1 MDQQGNREKS
11 NDSEL
16 LVKKQQLHWLLQIT
30 KAINYNMPATQLFE
44 IYEIVMREQLKVQ
57 NLALFIHESQWKKM
71 LAYGAHENFLMN
83 NQEILETRFLELDQL
98 QFNNVQLPDWV
109 QGFESIIPVYHNE
122 KALAYAFIGDLQ
134 HDGISNMKEVLPFI
148 HTITNIIV
156 VAIENKRLTK
166 DTILQAQMQ
175 REMELAAR
183 MQTMLFPAHLPAD
196 KRVDLAATYL
206 PHQQVGG
213 DYYDYIQLN
222 DDELMICL
230 ADVSGKGISAAILM
244 SNFQANLNAKA
255 HHFSTLKELVVD
267 LNASVNKSAKGEKFI
282 TAFIGVINTKTHQL
296 RYINAGQNPPFIFS
310 NGKFQLLEKGS
321 TGLGMFEDL
330 PSIQEGV
337 AEMRPNDILF
347 CYTDG
352 IVEQENELGDTFSLQ
367 ILMEMIHKNEDVFTM
382 EDLHLRVLDTFNAF
396 RKDTEAIDDVT
407 LLSCRILHSL

>member
-282 TAFIGVINTKTHQL
+282 TAFIGIINTKTHQL

-407 LLSCRILHSL
+407 LLSCRILPSL

>member
-407 LLSCRILHSL
+407 LLSCRILPSL